1 MSGSAPEGRP
11 QIDPLLEL
19 LSGKVRAQAVC
30 TAARIGL
37 VEALVE
43 GPRSAV
49 QLAEALKLDAGALEG
64 LLRFLVGLRLLHT
77 PSPELYALTPLGRR
91 LGRDEL
97 GPLAAFL
104 GAPDQWDPW
113 SRLAE
118 GLQGGASPFER
129 TFGVDLYAYLAQHP
143 EAAKRYDAAI
153 DVFTQVEAEALSRAY
168 DFTDAKTVLDVG
180 GGRGALLA
188 ALLERWPHLEGT
200 LFDLPH
206 VVEAAA
212 GSLAQRFGERVHTV
226 GGNFREALPSG
237 SDHVLIKYVLH
248 NWPDEVCTRLLEL
261 ARAAVAPGGHIL
273 VIEAVAAP
281 DGRLDTAAH
290 LDLEMR
296 VLTGGHER
304 RKPELRRLF
313 QSASL
318 TTVRFEPL
326 TETAWLAVLRPPV

>member
-1 MSGSAPEGRP
+1 MSGGGPGGAHG
-11 QIDPLLEL
+11 IDPLIEL

-37 VEALVE
+37 VEALVG
-43 GPRSAV
+43 GPRSAAE
-49 QLAEALKLDAGALEG
+49 LATALRLDAGALEG
-64 LLRFLVGLRLLHT
+64 LLRFLVGLRLLDAPT
-77 PSPELYALTPLGRR
+77 PELYTLTPLGRR

-118 GLQGGASPFER
+118 GLQGGPSPFER
-129 TFGVDLYAYLAQHP
+129 TFGVDLYTYLAQHP

-153 DVFTQVEAEALSRAY
+153 DVFTHKEAEALSLAY
-168 DFTDAKTVLDVG
+168 DFGAAKRVLDVG

-188 ALLERWPHLEGT
+188 ALLARWPHLAGT

-206 VVEAAA
+206 VVDAAR
-212 GSLAQRFGERVHTV
+212 GELVRRFGERVHTV
-226 GGNFREALPSG
+226 GGNFREALPAG
-237 SDHVLIKYVLH
+237 CDHVLIKYVLH
-248 NWPDEVCTRLLEL
+248 NWPDELCVELLER
-261 ARAAVAPGGHIL
+261 ARAAVAPGGRIL

-313 QSASL
+313 QAAGL
-318 TTVRFEPL
+318 TTVRLEPL
-326 TETAWLAVLRPPV
+326 TETAWLAVLRPPA

>member
-1 MSGSAPEGRP
+1 MAAEL
-11 QIDPLLEL
+11 QLDP
-19 LSGKVRAQAVC
+19 
-30 TAARIGL
+30 
-37 VEALVE
+37 
-43 GPRSAV
+43 
-49 QLAEALKLDAGALEG
+49 GALDG
-64 LLRFLVGLRLLHT
+64 LLRFLVGLRLLDAT
-77 PSPELYALTPLGRR
+77 SPELYALTPLGRR

-129 TFGVDLYAYLAQHP
+129 TFGVDLYTYLAEHP

-153 DVFTQVEAEALSRAY
+153 DVFTHKEAEALSRAY
-168 DFTDAKTVLDVG
+168 DFGGAKRVLDVG

-188 ALLERWPHLEGT
+188 ALLERWPHLEGI

-206 VVEAAA
+206 VVDAARGA
-212 GSLAQRFGERVHTV
+212 LVDRFGSRVRAD
-226 GGNFREALPSG
+226 GGNFREALPTG
-237 SDHVLIKYVLH
+237 CDHVLIKYVLH
-248 NWPDEVCTRLLEL
+248 NWPDDTCIALLER
-261 ARAAVAPGGHIL
+261 ARAAVAPGGHVL

-296 VLTGGHER
+296 VLTGGRER

-313 QSASL
+313 QAAGLS
-318 TTVRFEPL
+318 TVRFEPL
-326 TETAWLAVLRPPV
+326 TASAWLAVLRP